1 MKELDLLVENYFT
14 ESFETS
20 DLLRLVEQV
29 MEEQKDFSFPTQ
41 QVVSLIRRRFDNDAI
56 SPTVSEK
63 DPRNIT
69 IVVPVY
75 DRAEA
80 AEEIKRELEAY
91 YGEEYS
97 IVDLKSKTTKNII
110 GAGVKKGRNVV
121 VKYFLKPTVRSK
133 IRNRGDVAEG
143 ILGAA
148 VATAFI
154 SGGNQISVADVEA
167 FLDDLDQ
174 KENELDGTSKTAKV
188 LTKPIERQD
197 GTIDTITCVIRLS
210 TINFNDLMNKDK
222 RSALTGL
229 FNAAVAYANSEEV
242 LEATLAVATNGEDN
256 KVAVVSDGVSGQTS
270 TKIDI
275 KVFLDGVATSIGRIS
290 LKAGGTDQLGQ
301 VGGTWEAISGLFKIM
316 FGIEIDEKTETENLK
331 DDWEKAVEGLPTD
344 DWPDGGRTAERVQAE
359 AKKIYTNANEK
370 LDKLL
375 NPVGDDV
382 KAEIDL
388 IQTIAA
394 GMNYQ
399 VALKEEGVILV
410 HLDAGDFK
418 VLDFAMLEGVLK
430 DEENPVD
437 LGSVLKT
444 DGKNP
449 IIQIIDKKA
458 GNKPLFQVRF
468 KQEGGGSTIRHYV
481 EKKQHM
487 VDLLAEARKQAR
499 LNKKR

>member
-1 MKELDLLVENYFT
+1 MNELDLLIENYFT
-14 ESFETS
+14 ESFEAS
-20 DLLRLVEQV
+20 DLFRLVEQV
-29 MEEQKDFSFPTQ
+29 MLSEAGLPASQIKKYPERIRLFITKIETPEEPFTLTDGST
-41 QVVSLIRRRFDNDAI
+41 VVLPAEKNEELLSRLYAALENPALLSGTLYAITANGNRISTGKLAKSNVYTASKKLLIRN
-56 SPTVSEK
+56 K
-63 DPRNIT
+63 
-69 IVVPVY
+69 
-75 DRAEA
+75 
-80 AEEIKRELEAY
+80 
-91 YGEEYS
+91 
-97 IVDLKSKTTKNII
+97 
-110 GAGVKKGRNVV
+110 
-121 VKYFLKPTVRSK
+121 
-133 IRNRGDVAEG
+133 GDVAEG

-148 VATAFI
+148 MATAFI

-167 FLDDLDQ
+167 FLDDLNQ
-174 KENELDGTSKTAKV
+174 KENERAGTNKTAKV

-229 FNAAVAYANSEEV
+229 FNAAVAYANSEEA

-316 FGIEIDEKTETENLK
+316 FGIEIDERLK
-331 DDWEKAVEGLPTD
+331 EGWQTAMMPA
-344 DWPDGGRTAERVQAE
+344 GRTAERVQAE
-359 AKKIYTNANEK
+359 AKKIYANADEK
-370 LDKLL
+370 LNKLL
-375 NPVGDDV
+375 KGDDV
-382 KAEIDL
+382 EEEIDL

-418 VLDFAMLEGVLK
+418 VLDFAMLEDVLR
-430 DEENPVD
+430 EQEVD
-437 LGSVLKT
+437 LASVLKLG
-444 DGKNP
+444 GKNP

-468 KQEGGGSTIRHYV
+468 KQEGDGSTIRHYV
-481 EKKQHM
+481 EKKPYM
-487 VDLLAEARKQAR
+487 VDLLAEARKKARKQA
-499 LNKKR
+499 KTQ

>member
-1 MKELDLLVENYFT
+1 MNELDLLVENYFT
-14 ESFETS
+14 ESFEAS
-20 DLLRLVEQV
+20 DLFRLVEQV
-29 MEEQKDFSFPTQ
+29 MLSEAGLPASQIKKYPERIQLFITKIETPGEPFTLTDGSTVVLPKDKNEKLLSRLKAALKNPAELSGTLYAITANGNRISTGKLAKSN
-41 QVVSLIRRRFDNDAI
+41 VYTASKKLLIRN
-56 SPTVSEK
+56 K
-63 DPRNIT
+63 
-69 IVVPVY
+69 
-75 DRAEA
+75 
-80 AEEIKRELEAY
+80 
-91 YGEEYS
+91 
-97 IVDLKSKTTKNII
+97 
-110 GAGVKKGRNVV
+110 
-121 VKYFLKPTVRSK
+121 
-133 IRNRGDVAEG
+133 GDVAEG

-148 VATAFI
+148 MATAFI

-167 FLDDLDQ
+167 FLDDLNQ
-174 KENELDGTSKTAKV
+174 KENERAGTNKTAKV

-229 FNAAVAYANSEEV
+229 FNAAVAYANSEEA

-301 VGGTWEAISGLFKIM
+301 VGKTWEAISGLFKVM
-316 FGIEIDEKTETENLK
+316 FGIEIDENLK
-331 DDWEKAVEGLPTD
+331 GGWEKAVEKGPN
-344 DWPDGGRTAERVQAE
+344 RTKAGVQAE
-359 AKKIYTNANEK
+359 AKKIYANANEK

-382 KAEIDL
+382 EAEIDL
-388 IQTIAA
+388 IRTIAA

-430 DEENPVD
+430 DKENPVD
-437 LGSVLKT
+437 LASVLKLG
-444 DGKNP
+444 GKNP

-468 KQEGGGSTIRHYV
+468 KPEGDGSTIRHYV
-481 EKKQHM
+481 EKKPYM
-487 VDLLAEARKQAR
+487 VALLAEARKKARKQAK
-499 LNKKR
+499 LNNQR

>member
-1 MKELDLLVENYFT
+1 MNELDLLIENYFT

-20 DLLRLVEQV
+20 DLFRLVEQV
-29 MEEQKDFSFPTQ
+29 MEEQKDFSFPNQ
-41 QVVSLIRRRFDNDAI
+41 QVVSSMRARFGDDTI
-56 SPTVSEK
+56 SFAVSQR
-63 DPRNIT
+63 DPRDIT
-69 IVVPVY
+69 IVVPTS

-80 AEEIKRELEAY
+80 AADIKRFLEAN

-97 IVDLKSKTTKNII
+97 VVDVKSRGNII
-110 GAGVKKGRNVV
+110 GAALKKGRRVV
-121 VKYFLKPTVRSK
+121 VKYSLKPTAQSL
-133 IRNRGDVAEG
+133 IRNKGDVAEG

-167 FLDDLDQ
+167 FLDDLNQ

-188 LTKPIERQD
+188 LTKPTRRED

-229 FNAAVAYANSEEV
+229 FNAAVAYANSEEA

-301 VGGTWEAISGLFKIM
+301 VGGTWEAISGLFKVM
-316 FGIEIDEKTETENLK
+316 FGIKIDENLK
-331 DDWEKAVEGLPTD
+331 EGWEKTMMPA
-344 DWPDGGRTAERVQAE
+344 GRTAERVQAE
-359 AKKIYTNANEK
+359 AKKIYANADEK
-370 LDKLL
+370 LNKLL
-375 NPVGDDV
+375 KGDDV
-382 KAEIDL
+382 EEEIDL

-418 VLDFAMLEGVLK
+418 VLDFAMLEDVLR
-430 DEENPVD
+430 EQEVD
-437 LGSVLKT
+437 LASVLKLG
-444 DGKNP
+444 GKNP

-458 GNKPLFQVRF
+458 GKKGLPLFQIRF
-468 KQEGGGSTIRHYV
+468 KQEGDGSTIRHYV
-481 EKKQHM
+481 EKKPYM
-487 VDLLAEARKQAR
+487 VALLAEARKKAR

>member
-1 MKELDLLVENYFT
+1 MNELDLLIENYFT

-20 DLLRLVEQV
+20 DLFRLVEQV
-29 MEEQKDFSFPTQ
+29 MEEQKDFSFPNQ
-41 QVVSLIRRRFDNDAI
+41 QVVSSMRARFGDDTI
-56 SPTVSEK
+56 SFAVSQK
-63 DPRNIT
+63 DPRDIT
-69 IVVPVY
+69 IVVPTS

-80 AEEIKRELEAY
+80 AADIKRFLEAN

-97 IVDLKSKTTKNII
+97 VVDVKSRGNII
-110 GAGVKKGRNVV
+110 GAALKKGRRVV
-121 VKYFLKPTVRSK
+121 VKYSLKPTAQSL
-133 IRNRGDVAEG
+133 IRNKGDVAEG

-167 FLDDLDQ
+167 FLDDLNQ

-188 LTKPIERQD
+188 LTKPTRRED

-229 FNAAVAYANSEEV
+229 FNAAVAYANSEEA
-242 LEATLAVATNGEDN
+242 LEATLAVATNGENN

-301 VGGTWEAISGLFKIM
+301 VGGTWEAISGLFKVM
-316 FGIEIDEKTETENLK
+316 FGIKIDENLK
-331 DDWEKAVEGLPTD
+331 EGWEKTMMPA
-344 DWPDGGRTAERVQAE
+344 GRTAERVQAE
-359 AKKIYTNANEK
+359 AKKIYANADEK
-370 LDKLL
+370 LNKLL
-375 NPVGDDV
+375 KGDDV
-382 KAEIDL
+382 EEEIDL

-418 VLDFAMLEGVLK
+418 VLDFAMLEDVLR
-430 DEENPVD
+430 EQEVD
-437 LGSVLKT
+437 LASVLKLG
-444 DGKNP
+444 GKNP

-468 KQEGGGSTIRHYV
+468 KQEGDGSTIRHYV
-481 EKKQHM
+481 EKKPYM
-487 VDLLAEARKQAR
+487 VALLAEARKKAR

>member
-20 DLLRLVEQV
+20 DLLRLVERV
-29 MEEQKDFSFPTQ
+29 MEEQEDFSFPTQ
-41 QVVSLIRRRFDNDAI
+41 QVVSLVRTRFDNDAI

-75 DRAEA
+75 DRAPA
-80 AEEIKRELEAY
+80 AADIKRFLEAY

-97 IVDLKSKTTKNII
+97 VVDIKSQTTKNII
-110 GAGVKKGRNVV
+110 GAKVKKGSNVV
-121 VKYFLKPTVRSK
+121 VKYFLKPTVRSM
-133 IRNRGDVAEG
+133 IRNKGDVAEG

-148 VATAFI
+148 MATAFI

-167 FLDDLDQ
+167 FLDDLNQ
-174 KENELDGTSKTAKV
+174 KENERAGTNKTAKV
-188 LTKPIERQD
+188 LTKPIKRQD

-275 KVFLDGVATSIGRIS
+275 KVFLDGVATPIGRIS

-316 FGIEIDEKTETENLK
+316 FGIEIDESLK
-331 DDWEKAVEGLPTD
+331 EDWEEAMKPA
-344 DWPDGGRTAERVQAE
+344 GRTAERVQAE
-359 AKKIYTNANEK
+359 AKEVYANANQK
-370 LDKLL
+370 LNKLL
-375 NPVGDDV
+375 KGDDV
-382 KAEIDL
+382 DEEIDL

-418 VLDFAMLEGVLK
+418 VLDFAMLEKVLR
-430 DEENPVD
+430 DQEVD
-437 LGSVLKT
+437 LASVAKL

-449 IIQIIDKKA
+449 IIQIVDKNVDEGKPPL
-458 GNKPLFQVRF
+458 PLFQIRF
-468 KQEGGGSTIRHYV
+468 KQEGDGSTIRHYV
-481 EKKQHM
+481 EKKPYM
-487 VDLLAEARKQAR
+487 VALLAEARKQAK
-499 LNKKR
+499 LNNQS

>member
-29 MEEQKDFSFPTQ
+29 MLSEAGLPASQIKKYPERIRLFITKIETPEEPFTLTDGST
-41 QVVSLIRRRFDNDAI
+41 VVLPAEKNEELLSRLYAALENPALLSGTLYAITANGNRISTGKLAKSNVYTASKKLLIRN
-56 SPTVSEK
+56 K
-63 DPRNIT
+63 
-69 IVVPVY
+69 
-75 DRAEA
+75 
-80 AEEIKRELEAY
+80 
-91 YGEEYS
+91 
-97 IVDLKSKTTKNII
+97 
-110 GAGVKKGRNVV
+110 
-121 VKYFLKPTVRSK
+121 
-133 IRNRGDVAEG
+133 GDVAEG

-148 VATAFI
+148 MATAFI

-167 FLDDLDQ
+167 FLDDLNQ
-174 KENELDGTSKTAKV
+174 KENERAGTNKTAKV

-229 FNAAVAYANSEEV
+229 FNAAVAYANSEEA

-301 VGGTWEAISGLFKIM
+301 VGKTWEAISGLFKVM
-316 FGIEIDEKTETENLK
+316 FGIEIDENLK
-331 DDWEKAVEGLPTD
+331 DGWEKAVEKGPN
-344 DWPDGGRTAERVQAE
+344 RTKAGVQAE
-359 AKKIYTNANEK
+359 AKKIYANANEK

-382 KAEIDL
+382 EAEIDL

-399 VALKEEGVILV
+399 VALEEEGVILI

-418 VLDFAMLEGVLK
+418 VLDFAMLEDVLREK
-430 DEENPVD
+430 EVD
-437 LGSVLKT
+437 LGSVLKL
-444 DGKNP
+444 GGLNP
-449 IIQIIDKKA
+449 VIQIIDRKA

-468 KQEGGGSTIRHYV
+468 KTEGEGSTIRHYV

-487 VDLLAEARKQAR
+487 VDLLAKARKEARKQAI

>member
-1 MKELDLLVENYFT
+1 MNELDLLIENYFT

-20 DLLRLVEQV
+20 DLFRLVEQV
-29 MEEQKDFSFPTQ
+29 MEEQKDFSFPNQ
-41 QVVSLIRRRFDNDAI
+41 QVVSSMRARFGDDTI
-56 SPTVSEK
+56 SFAVSQR
-63 DPRNIT
+63 DPRDIT
-69 IVVPVY
+69 IVVPTS

-80 AEEIKRELEAY
+80 AADIKRFLEAN

-97 IVDLKSKTTKNII
+97 VVDVKSRGNII
-110 GAGVKKGRNVV
+110 GAALKKGRRVV
-121 VKYFLKPTVRSK
+121 VKYSLKPTAQSL
-133 IRNRGDVAEG
+133 IRNKGDVAEG

-167 FLDDLDQ
+167 FLDDLNQ
-174 KENELDGTSKTAKV
+174 KENERAGTNKTAKV

-197 GTIDTITCVIRLS
+197 GTIDTIACAIRLS

-229 FNAAVAYANSEEV
+229 FNAAVAYANSEEA
-242 LEATLAVATNGEDN
+242 LEATLAVATNGENN

-301 VGGTWEAISGLFKIM
+301 VGGTWEAISGLFKVM
-316 FGIEIDEKTETENLK
+316 FGIKIDENLK
-331 DDWEKAVEGLPTD
+331 EGWEKTMMPA
-344 DWPDGGRTAERVQAE
+344 GRTAERVQAE
-359 AKKIYTNANEK
+359 AKKIYANANEK

-382 KAEIDL
+382 EAEIDL

-399 VALKEEGVILV
+399 VALEEEGVILI

-418 VLDFAMLEGVLK
+418 VLDFAMLEDVLR
-430 DEENPVD
+430 EQEVD
-437 LGSVLKT
+437 LASVLKLG
-444 DGKNP
+444 GKNP

-468 KQEGGGSTIRHYV
+468 KQEGDGSTIRHYV
-481 EKKQHM
+481 EKKPYM
-487 VDLLAEARKQAR
+487 VDLLAEARKKARKQAK
-499 LNKKR
+499 LNNQR

>member
-29 MEEQKDFSFPTQ
+29 MLSEAGLPASQIKKYPERIRLFITKIETPKEPFTLTDGSTVFLPKDKNEELLKRLYAALENPALLSGTLYAITANGNRISTGKLAKSN
-41 QVVSLIRRRFDNDAI
+41 VYTASKKLLIRN
-56 SPTVSEK
+56 K
-63 DPRNIT
+63 
-69 IVVPVY
+69 
-75 DRAEA
+75 
-80 AEEIKRELEAY
+80 
-91 YGEEYS
+91 
-97 IVDLKSKTTKNII
+97 
-110 GAGVKKGRNVV
+110 
-121 VKYFLKPTVRSK
+121 
-133 IRNRGDVAEG
+133 GDVAEG

-148 VATAFI
+148 MATAFI

-167 FLDDLDQ
+167 FLDDLNQ
-174 KENELDGTSKTAKV
+174 KENERAGTNKTAKV

-229 FNAAVAYANSEEV
+229 FNAAVAYANSEEA

-301 VGGTWEAISGLFKIM
+301 VGKTWEAISGLFKVM
-316 FGIEIDEKTETENLK
+316 FGIEIDENLR
-331 DDWEKAVEGLPTD
+331 DGWNKAVEKGPN
-344 DWPDGGRTAERVQAE
+344 RTKAGVQAE
-359 AKKIYTNANEK
+359 AKKIYANANEK

-382 KAEIDL
+382 EAEIDL

-399 VALKEEGVILV
+399 VALEEEGVILI

-418 VLDFAMLEGVLK
+418 VLDFAMLEDVLREK
-430 DEENPVD
+430 EVD
-437 LGSVLKT
+437 LGSVLKL
-444 DGKNP
+444 GGLNP
-449 IIQIIDKKA
+449 VIQIIDRKA

-468 KQEGGGSTIRHYV
+468 KTEGEGSTIRHYV
-481 EKKQHM
+481 EKKPYM
-487 VDLLAEARKQAR
+487 VALLAEARKEARKQAI

>member
-1 MKELDLLVENYFT
+1 MNQLDLLIENYFT

-29 MEEQKDFSFPTQ
+29 MLSEAGLPASQIKKYPERIRLFITKIETPEEPFTLTDGST
-41 QVVSLIRRRFDNDAI
+41 VVLPAEKNKELLSRLHDALENPALLSGTLYAITANGNRISTGKLAKSNVYTASKKLLIRN
-56 SPTVSEK
+56 K
-63 DPRNIT
+63 
-69 IVVPVY
+69 
-75 DRAEA
+75 
-80 AEEIKRELEAY
+80 
-91 YGEEYS
+91 
-97 IVDLKSKTTKNII
+97 
-110 GAGVKKGRNVV
+110 
-121 VKYFLKPTVRSK
+121 
-133 IRNRGDVAEG
+133 GDVAEG

-148 VATAFI
+148 MATAFI

-167 FLDDLDQ
+167 FLDDLNQ
-174 KENELDGTSKTAKV
+174 KENERAGTNKTAKV

-229 FNAAVAYANSEEV
+229 FNAAVAYANSEEA

-301 VGGTWEAISGLFKIM
+301 VGKTWEAISGLFKVM
-316 FGIEIDEKTETENLK
+316 FGIEIDENLK
-331 DDWEKAVEGLPTD
+331 DGWEKAVEKGPN
-344 DWPDGGRTAERVQAE
+344 RTKAGVQAE
-359 AKKIYTNANEK
+359 AKKIYANADEK
-370 LDKLL
+370 LNELLKADKTK
-375 NPVGDDV
+375 P
-382 KAEIDL
+382 EIDL
-388 IQTIAA
+388 IRTIAA

-418 VLDFAMLEGVLK
+418 VLDFAMLEGVLR
-430 DEENPVD
+430 EQEVD
-437 LGSVLKT
+437 LASVLKLG
-444 DGKNP
+444 GKNP

-468 KQEGGGSTIRHYV
+468 KPEGDGSTIRHYV
-481 EKKQHM
+481 EKKPYM
-487 VDLLAEARKQAR
+487 VALLAEARKKARKQAK
-499 LNKKR
+499 LNNQR

>member
-29 MEEQKDFSFPTQ
+29 MLSEAGLPASQIKKYPERIRLFITKIETPEEPFTLTDGST
-41 QVVSLIRRRFDNDAI
+41 VVLPAEKNEELLSRLYAALENPALLSGTLYAITANGNRISTGKLAKSNVYTASKKLLIRN
-56 SPTVSEK
+56 K
-63 DPRNIT
+63 
-69 IVVPVY
+69 
-75 DRAEA
+75 
-80 AEEIKRELEAY
+80 
-91 YGEEYS
+91 
-97 IVDLKSKTTKNII
+97 
-110 GAGVKKGRNVV
+110 
-121 VKYFLKPTVRSK
+121 
-133 IRNRGDVAEG
+133 GDVAEG

-148 VATAFI
+148 MATAFI

-167 FLDDLDQ
+167 FLDDLNQ
-174 KENELDGTSKTAKV
+174 KENERAGTNKTAKV

-229 FNAAVAYANSEEV
+229 FNAAVAYANSEEA

-301 VGGTWEAISGLFKIM
+301 VGGTWEAISGLFKVM
-316 FGIEIDEKTETENLK
+316 FGIKIDENLK
-331 DDWEKAVEGLPTD
+331 EGWEKTMMPA
-344 DWPDGGRTAERVQAE
+344 GRTAERVQAE
-359 AKKIYTNANEK
+359 AKKIYANADEK
-370 LDKLL
+370 LNKLL
-375 NPVGDDV
+375 KGDDV
-382 KAEIDL
+382 GEEIDL

-418 VLDFAMLEGVLK
+418 VLDFAMLEDVLR
-430 DEENPVD
+430 EQEVD
-437 LGSVLKT
+437 LASVLKLG
-444 DGKNP
+444 GKNP

-468 KQEGGGSTIRHYV
+468 KQEGDGSTIRHYV
-481 EKKQHM
+481 EKKPYM
-487 VDLLAEARKQAR
+487 VALLAEARKEARKQAK
-499 LNKKR
+499 LNNQS

>member
-1 MKELDLLVENYFT
+1 MNELDLLVENYFT
-14 ESFETS
+14 ESFEAS
-20 DLLRLVEQV
+20 DLFRLVEQV
-29 MEEQKDFSFPTQ
+29 MLSEAGLPASQIKKYPERIQLFITKIETPGEPFTLTDGSTVVLPKDKNEKLLSRLKAALKNPAELSGTLYAITANGNRISTGKLAKSN
-41 QVVSLIRRRFDNDAI
+41 VYTASKKLLIRN
-56 SPTVSEK
+56 K
-63 DPRNIT
+63 
-69 IVVPVY
+69 
-75 DRAEA
+75 
-80 AEEIKRELEAY
+80 
-91 YGEEYS
+91 
-97 IVDLKSKTTKNII
+97 
-110 GAGVKKGRNVV
+110 
-121 VKYFLKPTVRSK
+121 
-133 IRNRGDVAEG
+133 GDVAEG

-148 VATAFI
+148 MATAFI

-167 FLDDLDQ
+167 FLDDLNQ
-174 KENELDGTSKTAKV
+174 KENERAGTNKTAKV

-229 FNAAVAYANSEEV
+229 FNAAVAYANSEEA

-301 VGGTWEAISGLFKIM
+301 VGKTWEAISGLFKVM
-316 FGIEIDEKTETENLK
+316 FGIEIDENLK
-331 DDWEKAVEGLPTD
+331 KGWEKAVEKGPN
-344 DWPDGGRTAERVQAE
+344 RTKAGVQAE
-359 AKKIYTNANEK
+359 AKKIYKNANEK
-370 LDKLL
+370 LNELLKADKTK
-375 NPVGDDV
+375 P
-382 KAEIDL
+382 EIDL
-388 IQTIAA
+388 IRTIAA

-430 DEENPVD
+430 DKENPVD
-437 LGSVLKT
+437 LASVLKLG
-444 DGKNP
+444 GKNP

-468 KQEGGGSTIRHYV
+468 KPEGDGSTIRHYV
-481 EKKQHM
+481 EKKPYM
-487 VDLLAEARKQAR
+487 VALLAEARKKARKQAK
-499 LNKKR
+499 LNNQR

>member
-20 DLLRLVEQV
+20 DLFRLVEQV
-29 MEEQKDFSFPTQ
+29 MLSEAGLPASQIKKYPERIRLFITKIETPEEPFTLTDGST
-41 QVVSLIRRRFDNDAI
+41 VVLPAEKNEELLSRLYAALENPALLSGTLYAITANGNRISTGKLAKSNVYTASKKLLIRN
-56 SPTVSEK
+56 K
-63 DPRNIT
+63 
-69 IVVPVY
+69 
-75 DRAEA
+75 
-80 AEEIKRELEAY
+80 
-91 YGEEYS
+91 
-97 IVDLKSKTTKNII
+97 
-110 GAGVKKGRNVV
+110 
-121 VKYFLKPTVRSK
+121 
-133 IRNRGDVAEG
+133 GDVAEG

-148 VATAFI
+148 MATAFI

-167 FLDDLDQ
+167 FLDDLNQ
-174 KENELDGTSKTAKV
+174 KENERAGTNKTAKV

-229 FNAAVAYANSEEV
+229 FNAAVAYANSEEA

-316 FGIEIDEKTETENLK
+316 FGIEIDERLK
-331 DDWEKAVEGLPTD
+331 EGWQTAMMPA
-344 DWPDGGRTAERVQAE
+344 GRTAERVQAE
-359 AKKIYTNANEK
+359 AKKVYANADEK
-370 LDKLL
+370 LNKLL
-375 NPVGDDV
+375 KGDDV
-382 KAEIDL
+382 EEEIDL

-418 VLDFAMLEGVLK
+418 VLDFAMLEGVLR
-430 DEENPVD
+430 EQEVD
-437 LGSVLKT
+437 LASVLKLG
-444 DGKNP
+444 GKNP
-449 IIQIIDKKA
+449 IIQIIDRKA

-468 KQEGGGSTIRHYV
+468 KQEGDGSTIRHYV
-481 EKKQHM
+481 EKKPYM
-487 VDLLAEARKQAR
+487 VALLAEARKKARKQA
-499 LNKKR
+499 KTQ

>member
-29 MEEQKDFSFPTQ
+29 MLSEAGLPASQIKKYPERIRLFITKIETPKEPFTLTDGSTVFLPKDKNEELLKRLYAALENPALLSGTLYAITANGNRISTGKLAKSN
-41 QVVSLIRRRFDNDAI
+41 VYTASKKLLIRN
-56 SPTVSEK
+56 K
-63 DPRNIT
+63 
-69 IVVPVY
+69 
-75 DRAEA
+75 
-80 AEEIKRELEAY
+80 
-91 YGEEYS
+91 
-97 IVDLKSKTTKNII
+97 
-110 GAGVKKGRNVV
+110 
-121 VKYFLKPTVRSK
+121 
-133 IRNRGDVAEG
+133 GDVAEG

-148 VATAFI
+148 MATAFI

-167 FLDDLDQ
+167 FLDDLNQ
-174 KENELDGTSKTAKV
+174 KENERAGTNKTAKV

-229 FNAAVAYANSEEV
+229 FNAAVAYANSEET

-301 VGGTWEAISGLFKIM
+301 VGKTWEAISGLFKVM
-316 FGIEIDEKTETENLK
+316 FGIEIDENLR
-331 DDWEKAVEGLPTD
+331 DGWNKAVEKGPN
-344 DWPDGGRTAERVQAE
+344 RTKAGVQAE
-359 AKKIYTNANEK
+359 AKKIYANANEK

-382 KAEIDL
+382 EAEIDL

-399 VALKEEGVILV
+399 VALEEEGVILI

-418 VLDFAMLEGVLK
+418 VLDFAMLEDVLREK
-430 DEENPVD
+430 EVD
-437 LGSVLKT
+437 LGSVLKL
-444 DGKNP
+444 GGLNP
-449 IIQIIDKKA
+449 VIQIIDRKA

-468 KQEGGGSTIRHYV
+468 KTEGEGSTIRHYV
-481 EKKQHM
+481 EKKPYM
-487 VDLLAEARKQAR
+487 VALLAEARKEARKQAK
-499 LNKKR
+499 LNNQS

>member
-1 MKELDLLVENYFT
+1 MNQLDLLIENYFT

-20 DLLRLVEQV
+20 DLFRLVEQV
-29 MEEQKDFSFPTQ
+29 MEEQKDFSFPNQ
-41 QVVSLIRRRFDNDAI
+41 QVVSLMRTRFGDDTI
-56 SPTVSEK
+56 SFAASQK
-63 DPRNIT
+63 DPRDIT
-69 IVVPVY
+69 IVVPTS

-80 AEEIKRELEAY
+80 ASDIKRFLEAN

-97 IVDLKSKTTKNII
+97 VVNVKSRGNII
-110 GAGVKKGRNVV
+110 GAALKKGRRVV
-121 VKYFLKPTVRSK
+121 VKYSLKPTAQSL
-133 IRNRGDVAEG
+133 IRNKGDVAEG

-167 FLDDLDQ
+167 FLDDLNQ

-188 LTKPIERQD
+188 LTKPTRRED

-229 FNAAVAYANSEEV
+229 FNAAVAYANSEEA
-242 LEATLAVATNGEDN
+242 LEATLAVATNGENN

-301 VGGTWEAISGLFKIM
+301 VGGTWEAISGLFKVM
-316 FGIEIDEKTETENLK
+316 FGIKIDENLK
-331 DDWEKAVEGLPTD
+331 EGWEKAVEPA
-344 DWPDGGRTAERVQAE
+344 GRTAERVQAE
-359 AKKIYTNANEK
+359 AKKIYANADEK
-370 LDKLL
+370 LNKLL
-375 NPVGDDV
+375 RGDDV
-382 KAEIDL
+382 EEEIDL

-399 VALKEEGVILV
+399 VALAEEGVILV

-418 VLDFAMLEGVLK
+418 VLDFAMLEDVLR
-430 DEENPVD
+430 EQEVD
-437 LGSVLKT
+437 LASVLKL

-449 IIQIIDKKA
+449 TIQIIDKKA

-499 LNKKR
+499 LNKLR

>member
-1 MKELDLLVENYFT
+1 MNELDLLIENYFT

-20 DLLRLVEQV
+20 DLFRLVEQV
-29 MEEQKDFSFPTQ
+29 MEEQKDFSSPNQ
-41 QVVSLIRRRFDNDAI
+41 QVVSLMRTRFGDDTI
-56 SPTVSEK
+56 SFAVSQK
-63 DPRNIT
+63 DPRDIT
-69 IVVPVY
+69 IVVPTS

-80 AEEIKRELEAY
+80 ASDIKRFLEAN

-97 IVDLKSKTTKNII
+97 VVNVKSRGNII
-110 GAGVKKGRNVV
+110 GAALKKGQRVV
-121 VKYFLKPTVRSK
+121 VKYILKPTAQSL
-133 IRNRGDVAEG
+133 IRNKGDVAEG

-167 FLDDLDQ
+167 FLDDLNQ

-188 LTKPIERQD
+188 LTKPTRRED

-242 LEATLAVATNGEDN
+242 LEAALAVATNGEDN
-256 KVAVVSDGVSGQTS
+256 KVAVVSDGVSKQTG

-301 VGGTWEAISGLFKIM
+301 VGKTWEAISGLFKVM
-316 FGIEIDEKTETENLK
+316 FGIKIDENLK
-331 DDWEKAVEGLPTD
+331 EGWEKAVEPA
-344 DWPDGGRTAERVQAE
+344 GRTAERVQAE
-359 AKKIYTNANEK
+359 AKKIYANADEK
-370 LDKLL
+370 LNKLL
-375 NPVGDDV
+375 RGDDV
-382 KAEIDL
+382 EEEIDL

-399 VALKEEGVILV
+399 VALAEEGVILV

-418 VLDFAMLEGVLK
+418 VLDFAMLEDVLR
-430 DEENPVD
+430 EQEVD
-437 LGSVLKT
+437 LASVLKL

-449 IIQIIDKKA
+449 TIQIIDKKA

>member
-14 ESFETS
+14 ESFEAS

-29 MEEQKDFSFPTQ
+29 MLSEAGLPASQIKKYPERIQLFITKIETPEEPFTLTDGST
-41 QVVSLIRRRFDNDAI
+41 VVLPADKNKELLSRLRDALEDPALLSGTLYAITANGNRISTGKLAKSNVYTASKKLLIRN
-56 SPTVSEK
+56 K
-63 DPRNIT
+63 
-69 IVVPVY
+69 
-75 DRAEA
+75 
-80 AEEIKRELEAY
+80 
-91 YGEEYS
+91 
-97 IVDLKSKTTKNII
+97 
-110 GAGVKKGRNVV
+110 
-121 VKYFLKPTVRSK
+121 
-133 IRNRGDVAEG
+133 GDVAEG

-148 VATAFI
+148 MATAFI

-167 FLDDLDQ
+167 FLDDLNQ
-174 KENELDGTSKTAKV
+174 KENERAGTNKTAKV

-316 FGIEIDEKTETENLK
+316 FGIEIDERFKK
-331 DDWEKAVEGLPTD
+331 GWEKAMMPA
-344 DWPDGGRTAERVQAE
+344 GRTAERVQAA
-359 AKKIYTNANEK
+359 AKIIYANANEK

-382 KAEIDL
+382 EAEIDL

-394 GMNYQ
+394 GINYQ
-399 VALKEEGVILV
+399 VALEEEGVILI

-418 VLDFAMLEGVLK
+418 VLDFAMLKDVLK
-430 DEENPVD
+430 KHRNVD
-437 LGSVLKT
+437 LGSVLKLG
-444 DGKNP
+444 GKNP

-458 GNKPLFQVRF
+458 GNKPLFQIRF
-468 KQEGGGSTIRHYV
+468 KQEGDGSTIRHYV

-487 VDLLAEARKQAR
+487 VDLLAEARKKAR

>member
-1 MKELDLLVENYFT
+1 MNELDLLVENYFT
-14 ESFETS
+14 ESFEAS
-20 DLLRLVEQV
+20 DLFRLVEQV
-29 MEEQKDFSFPTQ
+29 MLSEAGLPASQIKKYPERIRLFITKIETPEEPFTLTDGST
-41 QVVSLIRRRFDNDAI
+41 VVLPAEKNEELLSRLYAALENPALLSGTLYAITANGNRISTGKLAKSNVYTASKKLLIRN
-56 SPTVSEK
+56 K
-63 DPRNIT
+63 
-69 IVVPVY
+69 
-75 DRAEA
+75 
-80 AEEIKRELEAY
+80 
-91 YGEEYS
+91 
-97 IVDLKSKTTKNII
+97 
-110 GAGVKKGRNVV
+110 
-121 VKYFLKPTVRSK
+121 
-133 IRNRGDVAEG
+133 GDVAEG

-148 VATAFI
+148 MATAFI

-167 FLDDLDQ
+167 FLDDLNQ
-174 KENELDGTSKTAKV
+174 KENERAGTNKTAKV

-229 FNAAVAYANSEEV
+229 FNAAVAYANSEEA

-301 VGGTWEAISGLFKIM
+301 VGGTWEAISGLFKVM
-316 FGIEIDEKTETENLK
+316 FGIKIDENLK
-331 DDWEKAVEGLPTD
+331 EGWEKTMMPA
-344 DWPDGGRTAERVQAE
+344 GRTAERVQAE
-359 AKKIYTNANEK
+359 AKKIYANADEK
-370 LDKLL
+370 LNKLL
-375 NPVGDDV
+375 KGDDV
-382 KAEIDL
+382 EEEIDL

-418 VLDFAMLEGVLK
+418 VLDFAMLEDVLR
-430 DEENPVD
+430 EQEVD
-437 LGSVLKT
+437 LASVLKLG
-444 DGKNP
+444 GKNP

-458 GNKPLFQVRF
+458 GKKGLPLFQIRF
-468 KQEGGGSTIRHYV
+468 KQEGDGSTIRHYV
-481 EKKQHM
+481 EKKPYM
-487 VDLLAEARKQAR
+487 VALLAEARKKAR

>member
-14 ESFETS
+14 ESFEAS

-29 MEEQKDFSFPTQ
+29 MLSEVGLPASQIKKYPERIELFITKIETPEEPFTLTDGST
-41 QVVSLIRRRFDNDAI
+41 VVLPADKNEELLSRLRDALEDPARLSGTLYAITANGNRISTGKLAKSNVYTASKKLLIRN
-56 SPTVSEK
+56 K
-63 DPRNIT
+63 
-69 IVVPVY
+69 
-75 DRAEA
+75 
-80 AEEIKRELEAY
+80 
-91 YGEEYS
+91 
-97 IVDLKSKTTKNII
+97 
-110 GAGVKKGRNVV
+110 
-121 VKYFLKPTVRSK
+121 
-133 IRNRGDVAEG
+133 GDVAEG

-148 VATAFI
+148 MATAFI

-167 FLDDLDQ
+167 FLDDLNQ
-174 KENELDGTSKTAKV
+174 KENERAGTNKTAKV

-229 FNAAVAYANSEEV
+229 FNAAVAYANSEEA

-301 VGGTWEAISGLFKIM
+301 VGGTWEAISGLFKVM
-316 FGIEIDEKTETENLK
+316 FGIEIDENLK
-331 DDWEKAVEGLPTD
+331 DGWEKAVEKGPS
-344 DWPDGGRTAERVQAE
+344 RTKAGVQAE
-359 AKKIYTNANEK
+359 AHKVYANAHKKLSE
-370 LDKLL
+370 LL
-375 NPVGDDV
+375 KGDNDGE
-382 KAEIDL
+382 EIDL
-388 IQTIAA
+388 IRTIAA

-418 VLDFAMLEGVLK
+418 VLDFAMLEKVLRDQEVDLASVLK
-430 DEENPVD
+430 D
-437 LGSVLKT
+437 G
-444 DGKNP
+444 GKNP
-449 IIQIIDKKA
+449 IIQIVDNKADGKKP
-458 GNKPLFQVRF
+458 PLFQVRF
-468 KQEGGGSTIRHYV
+468 KPEGDGSTIRHYV
-481 EKKQHM
+481 EKKPYM
-487 VDLLAEARKQAR
+487 VALLAEARKKAR

>member
-1 MKELDLLVENYFT
+1 MNQLDLLIENYFT

-29 MEEQKDFSFPTQ
+29 MLSEAGLPASQIKKYPERIQLFITKIETPEEPFTLTDGST
-41 QVVSLIRRRFDNDAI
+41 VVLPAEKNEELLKRLYAALENPALLSGTLYAITANGNRISTGKLAKSNVYTASKKLLIRN
-56 SPTVSEK
+56 K
-63 DPRNIT
+63 
-69 IVVPVY
+69 
-75 DRAEA
+75 
-80 AEEIKRELEAY
+80 
-91 YGEEYS
+91 
-97 IVDLKSKTTKNII
+97 
-110 GAGVKKGRNVV
+110 
-121 VKYFLKPTVRSK
+121 
-133 IRNRGDVAEG
+133 GDVAEG

-148 VATAFI
+148 MATAFI

-167 FLDDLDQ
+167 FLDDLNQ
-174 KENELDGTSKTAKV
+174 KENERVGTNKTAKV

-229 FNAAVAYANSEEV
+229 FNAAVAYANSEEA

-316 FGIEIDEKTETENLK
+316 FGIEIDERLK
-331 DDWEKAVEGLPTD
+331 EGWQTAMMPA
-344 DWPDGGRTAERVQAE
+344 GRTAERVQAE
-359 AKKIYTNANEK
+359 AKKIYANADEK
-370 LDKLL
+370 LNKLL
-375 NPVGDDV
+375 KGDDV
-382 KAEIDL
+382 GEEIDL

-399 VALKEEGVILV
+399 VALAEEGVILV

-418 VLDFAMLEGVLK
+418 VLDFAMLEDVLR
-430 DEENPVD
+430 EQEVD
-437 LGSVLKT
+437 LASVLKLG
-444 DGKNP
+444 GKNP

>member
-75 DRAEA
+75 DRAPA
-80 AEEIKRELEAY
+80 AEDIKRLLKAY

-148 VATAFI
+148 MATAFI
-154 SGGNQISVADVEA
+154 SGGNQISVEDVEA
-167 FLDDLDQ
+167 FLDDLNQ

-229 FNAAVAYANSEEV
+229 FDAAVAYANSEEV

-301 VGGTWEAISGLFKIM
+301 VGGTWEAISDLFKIM
-316 FGIEIDEKTETENLK
+316 FGIKIDENLK
-331 DDWEKAVEGLPTD
+331 KGWKEAMMP
-344 DWPDGGRTAERVQAE
+344 PDGSARTAEGVQA
-359 AKKIYTNANEK
+359 AARKIYANANEK
-370 LDKLL
+370 LNKLL
-375 NPVGDDV
+375 KGD
-382 KAEIDL
+382 KTKPEIDL

-418 VLDFAMLEGVLK
+418 VLDFAMLEKVLRDQK
-430 DEENPVD
+430 VD
-437 LGSVLKT
+437 LASVAKL

-449 IIQIIDKKA
+449 IIQIVDKKA
-458 GNKPLFQVRF
+458 GKKGLPLFQIRF
-468 KQEGGGSTIRHYV
+468 KQEGDGSTIRHYV

-487 VDLLAEARKQAR
+487 VDLLAEARKKAR

>member
-1 MKELDLLVENYFT
+1 MRT
-14 ESFETS
+14 
-20 DLLRLVEQV
+20 
-29 MEEQKDFSFPTQ
+29 
-41 QVVSLIRRRFDNDAI
+41 RFGDEAI

-167 FLDDLDQ
+167 FLDDLNQ

-275 KVFLDGVATSIGRIS
+275 KVFLDGVATPIGRIS

-301 VGGTWEAISGLFKIM
+301 VGGTWEAISDLFKIM
-316 FGIEIDEKTETENLK
+316 FGIKIDESLK
-331 DDWEKAVEGLPTD
+331 EDWKEAMMP
-344 DWPDGGRTAERVQAE
+344 PDGSARTAEGVQA
-359 AKKIYTNANEK
+359 AARKIYANANEK
-370 LDKLL
+370 LNKLL
-375 NPVGDDV
+375 KGD
-382 KAEIDL
+382 KTKPEIDL

-418 VLDFAMLEGVLK
+418 VLDFAMLEKVLR
-430 DEENPVD
+430 DQEVD
-437 LGSVLKT
+437 LASVAKL

-458 GNKPLFQVRF
+458 GNKPLFQIRF
-468 KQEGGGSTIRHYV
+468 KQEGDGSTIRHYV
-481 EKKQHM
+481 EKKPYM
-487 VDLLAEARKQAR
+487 VALLAEARKEARKQAK
-499 LNKKR
+499 LNNQR

>member
-1 MKELDLLVENYFT
+1 MNELDLLVENYFT
-14 ESFETS
+14 ESFEAS
-20 DLLRLVEQV
+20 DLFRLVEQV
-29 MEEQKDFSFPTQ
+29 MLSEAGLPASQIKKYPERIQLFITKIETPGEPFTLTDGSTVVLPKDKNEKLLSRLKAALKNPAELSGTLYAITANGNRISTGKLAKSN
-41 QVVSLIRRRFDNDAI
+41 VYTASKKLLIRN
-56 SPTVSEK
+56 K
-63 DPRNIT
+63 
-69 IVVPVY
+69 
-75 DRAEA
+75 
-80 AEEIKRELEAY
+80 
-91 YGEEYS
+91 
-97 IVDLKSKTTKNII
+97 
-110 GAGVKKGRNVV
+110 
-121 VKYFLKPTVRSK
+121 
-133 IRNRGDVAEG
+133 GDVAEG

-148 VATAFI
+148 MATAFI

-167 FLDDLDQ
+167 FLDDLNQ
-174 KENELDGTSKTAKV
+174 KENERAGTNKTAKV

-229 FNAAVAYANSEEV
+229 FNAAVAYANSEEA

-301 VGGTWEAISGLFKIM
+301 VGKTWEAISGLFKVM
-316 FGIEIDEKTETENLK
+316 FGIEIDENLK
-331 DDWEKAVEGLPTD
+331 GGWEKAVEKGPN
-344 DWPDGGRTAERVQAE
+344 RTKAGVQAE
-359 AKKIYTNANEK
+359 AKKIYANANEK

-382 KAEIDL
+382 EAEIDL

-430 DEENPVD
+430 DKENPVD
-437 LGSVLKT
+437 LASVLKLG
-444 DGKNP
+444 GKNP

-468 KQEGGGSTIRHYV
+468 KPEGDGSTIRHYV
-481 EKKQHM
+481 EKKPHM
-487 VDLLAEARKQAR
+487 VALLAEARKKAR

>member
-1 MKELDLLVENYFT
+1 MNELDLLIENYFT

-20 DLLRLVEQV
+20 DLFRLVEQV
-29 MEEQKDFSFPTQ
+29 MEEQKDFSFPNQ
-41 QVVSLIRRRFDNDAI
+41 QVVSLMRTRFGDDTI
-56 SPTVSEK
+56 SFAVSQK
-63 DPRNIT
+63 DPRDIT
-69 IVVPVY
+69 IVVPTS

-80 AEEIKRELEAY
+80 AADIKRFLEAN

-97 IVDLKSKTTKNII
+97 VVDVKSRGNII
-110 GAGVKKGRNVV
+110 GAALKKGRRVV
-121 VKYFLKPTVRSK
+121 VKYSLKPTAQSL
-133 IRNRGDVAEG
+133 IRNKGDVAEG

-167 FLDDLDQ
+167 FLDDLNQ
-174 KENELDGTSKTAKV
+174 KENELNGTSKTAKV
-188 LTKPIERQD
+188 LTKPTRRED

-256 KVAVVSDGVSGQTS
+256 KVAVVSDGVSKQTG

-301 VGGTWEAISGLFKIM
+301 VGKTWEAISGLFKVM
-316 FGIEIDEKTETENLK
+316 FGIKIDESLK
-331 DDWEKAVEGLPTD
+331 EGWEKAVEPA
-344 DWPDGGRTAERVQAE
+344 GRTAERVQAE
-359 AKKIYTNANEK
+359 AKKIYANADEK
-370 LDKLL
+370 LNKLL
-375 NPVGDDV
+375 RGDDV
-382 KAEIDL
+382 EEEIDL

-399 VALKEEGVILV
+399 VALAEEGVILV

-418 VLDFAMLEGVLK
+418 VLDFAMLEDVLR
-430 DEENPVD
+430 EQEVD
-437 LGSVLKT
+437 LASVLKL

-449 IIQIIDKKA
+449 TIQIIDKKA

>member
-1 MKELDLLVENYFT
+1 MNQLDLLIENYFT
-14 ESFETS
+14 ESFEAS
-20 DLLRLVEQV
+20 DLFRLVEQV
-29 MEEQKDFSFPTQ
+29 MLSEAGLPASQIKKYPERIRLFITKIETPEEPFTLTDGST
-41 QVVSLIRRRFDNDAI
+41 VVLPAEKNEELLSRLYAALENPALLSGTLYAITANGNRISTGKLAKSNVYTASKKLLIRN
-56 SPTVSEK
+56 K
-63 DPRNIT
+63 
-69 IVVPVY
+69 
-75 DRAEA
+75 
-80 AEEIKRELEAY
+80 
-91 YGEEYS
+91 
-97 IVDLKSKTTKNII
+97 
-110 GAGVKKGRNVV
+110 
-121 VKYFLKPTVRSK
+121 
-133 IRNRGDVAEG
+133 GDVAEG

-148 VATAFI
+148 MATAFI

-167 FLDDLDQ
+167 FLDDLNQ
-174 KENELDGTSKTAKV
+174 KENERAGTNKTAKV

-229 FNAAVAYANSEEV
+229 FNAAVAYANSEEA

-301 VGGTWEAISGLFKIM
+301 VGKTWEAISGLFKVM
-316 FGIEIDEKTETENLK
+316 FGIKIDENLK
-331 DDWEKAVEGLPTD
+331 EGWEKAVEPA
-344 DWPDGGRTAERVQAE
+344 GRTAERVQAE
-359 AKKIYTNANEK
+359 AKKIYANADEK
-370 LDKLL
+370 LNKLL
-375 NPVGDDV
+375 KGDDV
-382 KAEIDL
+382 EEEIDL

-399 VALKEEGVILV
+399 VALEEEGVILI

-418 VLDFAMLEGVLK
+418 VLDFAMLEDVLR
-430 DEENPVD
+430 EQEVD
-437 LGSVLKT
+437 LASVLKL

-487 VDLLAEARKQAR
+487 VDLLAEARKEARKQAK
-499 LNKKR
+499 LNNQR